1 MFGFILFIVVLSFI
15 GSLFSRPFY
24 GYYRRPRIYRPFGGF
39 GGWGWG
45 MGPHYGYYRPWG
57 YPFGGW
63 GMMSDILAFRFIMR
77 LIPIV
82 LVISL
87 ISWALR

>member
-39 GGWGWG
+39 GGP
-45 MGPHYGYYRPWG
+45 MCRGPHHHHHHHHHMGHGRMW
-57 YPFGGW
+57 
-63 GMMSDILAFRFIMR
+63 
-77 LIPIV
+77 
-82 LVISL
+82 
-87 ISWALR
+87 

>member
-39 GGWGWG
+39 GSWGWG
-45 MGPHYGYYRPWG
+45 MGPHYGPMCRGPHHHHHHHHHMGHGRMW
-57 YPFGGW
+57 
-63 GMMSDILAFRFIMR
+63 
-77 LIPIV
+77 
-82 LVISL
+82 
-87 ISWALR
+87 